1 MYIVRDCLCKFVLY
15 SSIGKKTDRFHALIM
30 IPKSDRILFRLT
42 ELVATATLWFLLF
55 LPGLS
60 GAQTCQAE
68 FLFAFTDNSHQRVVV
83 FNTSEYYAEHS
94 WNAGA
99 APLLYHNGSVA
110 SFEMSADTIW
120 ICLDIWDN
128 AGCADQL
135 CQAVYAGS
143 PDEMCEITDCIWPGD
158 ANGDGK
164 ANQYDVL
171 NIGKAYG
178 ATGLPRAMFPVPAN
192 PIAWAPNFT
201 GNWPGSSGNINHKH
215 ADTNGDGLVD
225 ASDVNAIALNYSPDW
240 FFTNTPVTGNPPVFL
255 ELETPLITITD
266 HSPNTFVISA
276 KLMLGEAAFPLDN
289 AYGIALDVVY
299 PFDLVMPGG
308 ASIQYDGSLLGAQQQ
323 TLVFMQ
329 DLASSNLGRQDW
341 AATRT
346 GGLGVDG
353 HGPVATLNYVVSSD
367 IIGGRT
373 EPEVAFNIIV
383 ERVRLVNANGDE
395 VVINLPNGGVATAII
410 INDTVARGKGAQK
423 PAVKVFPNPAGSWL
437 YVEWQR
443 MQARRIELLNALG
456 QPVLSQSVD
465 GAQAQLSVSGLQAGM
480 YVVLV
485 HADEGTSVQHVQI
498 R

>member
-1 MYIVRDCLCKFVLY
+1 MMMQKNND
-15 SSIGKKTDRFHALIM
+15 
-30 IPKSDRILFRLT
+30 ILFRL
-42 ELVATATLWFLLF
+42 ANFITATMLCSVFLL
-55 LPGLS
+55 PGKA

-68 FLFAFTDNSHQRVVV
+68 FFFAFTDDSHQQVVL
-83 FNTSEYYAEHS
+83 FNTADQYIGHS
-94 WNAGA
+94 WNTGTT
-99 APLLYHNGSVA
+99 PLLYHNGPVA
-110 SFEMSADTIW
+110 SFAPVADTTW
-120 ICLDIWDN
+120 VCLDIWDN
-128 AGCADQL
+128 TGCADQL
-135 CQAVYAGS
+135 CQAVYAGA
-143 PDEMCEITDCIWPGD
+143 PGEMCEITDCIWPGD

-171 NIGKAYG
+171 NLGSAYG

-192 PIAWAPNFT
+192 PIAWAPNFAAD
-201 GNWPGSSGNINHKH
+201 WQSSSGNINNKH

-225 ASDVNAIALNYSPDW
+225 ASDINAIALNYSAEW
-240 FFTNTPVTGNPPVFL
+240 FFTNTPVTGNPPVFI
-255 ELETPLITITD
+255 ELETPVITITD
-266 HSPNTFVISA
+266 HSPSTFIISA
-276 KLMLGEAAFPLDN
+276 KLMLGEAAFPVDN

-308 ASIQYDGSLLGAQQQ
+308 ASIQYDETLLGASSQ

-329 DLASSNLGRQDW
+329 DLAASNLGRQDW

-346 GGLGVDG
+346 GSLGVDG

-383 ERVRLVNANGDE
+383 ERVRVLKANGE
-395 VVINLPNGGVATAII
+395 EEVINLPNGGVATAII
-410 INDTVARGKGAQK
+410 INDTVARGQGADR
-423 PAVKVFPNPAGSWL
+423 PSVKVFPNPAGSWL

-443 MQARRIELLNALG
+443 MRARRIELLNSLG
-456 QPVLSQSVD
+456 QSVFSQTAEGS
-465 GAQAQLSVSGLQAGM
+465 QARLSVSNLDAGM
-480 YVVLV
+480 YIVLV